1 MTEPEE
7 LPATVV
13 GSPSDLESKSLRQ
26 QKRSRL
32 NGAGRQYER
41 SIEPLCHLGQLAQ
54 GRLNEARRQ
63 GRLRLLRL
71 RGPTL
76 SLGFVCLGASFALM
90 ITQKGRFSMWYFV
103 GALGARVSTP
113 ICLLSLLPTDSR
125 CIPASLILF
134 VCPMTTLYMLARG
147 MAVYQSFTMAVS
159 GSCVVEST
167 VETHVVP
174 CWYII
179 WHGFENAFMVA
190 WCALLVVYAWWSVF
204 HKVFADLLC
213 SAWWLFGMHL
223 AVITTV
229 DLGNA
234 IISTSAGFPS
244 QAIGY
249 SVVSLGGGVVCFFT
263 FQQQLIRRLQSWLL
277 SRGEAATTAAGISY
291 MLAGRDVDEVLESA
305 RNNFVYVTADRLT
318 PVDMANSTPDPALA
332 VLTEKGMLG
341 DVDAF
346 ISHSWHDNAEK
357 KWKALQGWVAEFK
370 RQKGREPRLWIDKYS
385 IDQKHIDES
394 LACLPVYL
402 VGCKQ
407 LVVLCGSTYLQRL
420 WCMVELFVFLEMGGQ
435 RSNLEL
441 IPFQTDDRKSVQAA
455 VAQFDVKN
463 AKCFKDRDTTRLQ
476 CVLES
481 SGCDRINNLI
491 SEIFT
496 NKGSESGWAKE

>member
-1 MTEPEE
+1 MTEPAQ
-7 LPATVV
+7 LPATVL
-13 GSPSDLESKSLRQ
+13 GSPVDLQAKSLRQ
-26 QKRSRL
+26 QKRSRI

-41 SIEPLCHLGQLAQ
+41 SIEPLCPLGQLAQ

-103 GALGARVSTP
+103 GALGARASTP
-113 ICLLSLLPTDSR
+113 ILLLSLLPTDHR
-125 CIPASLILF
+125 CIPLSLILF

-147 MAVYQSFTMAVS
+147 MAVVQSFTMVES
-159 GSCVVEST
+159 GSCSVES
-167 VETHVVP
+167 HIVP

-179 WHGFENAFMVA
+179 WHGIENAFMVA
-190 WCALLVVYAWWSVF
+190 WCALLVVYSWYCVF
-204 HKVFADLLC
+204 HKQFSDLLHT
-213 SAWWLFGMHL
+213 AWWLFGLHL

-229 DLGNA
+229 DVVNT
-234 IISTSAGFPS
+234 IVSTSAGYAS

-249 SVVSLGGGVVCFFT
+249 LVVSLGGGLVCILT
-263 FQQQLIRRLQSWLL
+263 FQQKLICRLQSWLL

-291 MLAGRDVDEVLESA
+291 MLAGRNVDEVLEIA
-305 RNNFVYVTADRLT
+305 RKNFVYVTADRLT
-318 PVDMANSTPDPALA
+318 AADMANCIPDPALA
-332 VLTEKGMLG
+332 VLTEQGMLG

-346 ISHSWHDNAEK
+346 ISHSWHDDPAK
-357 KWKALQGWVAEFK
+357 KWKALQEWRAEFK

-385 IDQKHIDES
+385 IDQKCIDES

-407 LVVLCGSTYLQRL
+407 LVILCGRTYLQRL

-435 RSNLEL
+435 QSNLEL
-441 IPFQTDDRKSVQAA
+441 IPFQTDHKKSVQAA
-455 VAQFDVKN
+455 VAQFDVRN
-463 AKCFKDRDTTRLQ
+463 AKCYKDQDTKRLQ
-476 CVLES
+476 TVLES
-481 SGCDRINNLI
+481 SGCDRINDLI
-491 SEIFT
+491 SAIFT
-496 NKGSESGWAKE
+496 NKGRVTGWAKE